1 MNNAKLLNEAKA
13 AEYLTLKPKTLAFW
27 RWAGKGPVHRKI
39 GGAVR
44 YSVSDLDAFLEAS
57 VRPPSHDGGGV
68 LRKLSASPDG

>member
-1 MNNAKLLNEAKA
+1 MNNAKLLNEAAA

-57 VRPPSHDGGGV
+57 VRVPTHDRSEI
-68 LRKLSASPDG
+68 L